1 MTWFLGDVGT
11 LICAYLVFLG
21 GGLRYVDDGDGGDG
35 DVSSLSHLS
44 HFNLFCSLLFF

>member
-1 MTWFLGDVGT
+1 MR
-11 LICAYLVFLG
+11 ILVFL

-44 HFNLFCSLLFF
+44 HFNLFCSLLFFRIHLYFRVVSC